1 MPASRRTLLALLVPF
16 TVASIHAQP
25 VTPEQQRREA
35 AIVETALAYWR
46 KGAVMQYDSS
56 PMTVFDKN
64 NHSRE
69 ASLRMSRNEPPET
82 ATKDRTVY
90 TVCTSFAMEVFRQAI
105 GWDQGD
111 WPECITSFVVTNVP
125 EAVVF
130 RQDNELHTY
139 TIQQAFHP
147 PPEGNRPHVI
157 TETNI

>member
-1 MPASRRTLLALLVPF
+1 MSTYRRILLALLSAI

-25 VTPEQQRREA
+25 VTSEQQRREA

-64 NHSRE
+64 NHSHE
-69 ASLRMSRNEPPET
+69 AALRMCRHEPPET

-105 GWDQGD
+105 G
-111 WPECITSFVVTNVP
+111 
-125 EAVVF
+125 
-130 RQDNELHTY
+130 
-139 TIQQAFHP
+139 
-147 PPEGNRPHVI
+147 
-157 TETNI
+157 